1 MTPAEDPRT
10 TAPPDIREVTD
21 EQKTRGVEVTFHVAV
36 AAEPLLQILWNIDN
50 FQRLFPDIKDYGL
63 EDRDPAEPPRWL
75 DVRYRVDAVVT
86 QVGYVIRRTLEP
98 DGLSFTWRE
107 ISGDLKRVRG
117 GWYMAETDVPG
128 LTRVTYR
135 AFVDIGRFVPTRLV
149 AKGARRKAGEMVD
162 RVRREAVALA
172 RK

>member
-21 EQKTRGVEVTFHVAV
+21 EQKTRGVEVIFHVAV
-36 AAEPLLQILWNIDN
+36 AAAPLLQVLWNIDN
-50 FQRLFPDIKDYGL
+50 FPRLFPDIKDYGL
-63 EDRDPAEPPRWL
+63 EARDPAEPPRWL
-75 DVRYRVDAVVT
+75 DVRYRVDAVLA
-86 QVGYVIRRTLEP
+86 QVSYVIRRTLEP

-117 GWYMAETDVPG
+117 GWYLAETDVPG

-162 RVRREAVALA
+162 RVRREAVVLA
-172 RK
+172 SE